1 MTIVELEKELNKIGV
16 PKELYSLMIGGFPNE
31 KLCIVKE
38 ETWQVYYSERGHK
51 SGLKVFDTETEAC
64 EFFLRKMKRYSTI
77 GMAGVIFSCSRN

>member
-38 ETWQVYYSERGHK
+38 ESWQVYYSERGHK
-51 SGLKVFDTETEAC
+51 SVSNTFNPDL
-64 EFFLRKMKRYSTI
+64 
-77 GMAGVIFSCSRN
+77 

>member
-16 PKELYSLMIGGFPNE
+16 PKELYSLMVGGFPNE

-51 SGLKVFDTETEAC
+51 YGLKVFDTETEAC

-77 GMAGVIFSCSRN
+77 

>member
-38 ETWQVYYSERGHK
+38 ESWQVYYSERGHK
-51 SGLKVFDTETEAC
+51 SGLKVFDTEAEAC

-77 GMAGVIFSCSRN
+77 

>member
-31 KLCIVKE
+31 KLCIVEE

-77 GMAGVIFSCSRN
+77 

>member
-16 PKELYSLMIGGFPNE
+16 PKELYSLMIGG
-31 KLCIVKE
+31 
-38 ETWQVYYSERGHK
+38 RGHK

-77 GMAGVIFSCSRN
+77 

>member
-16 PKELYSLMIGGFPNE
+16 PNELYSLMIGGFPNE

-77 GMAGVIFSCSRN
+77 